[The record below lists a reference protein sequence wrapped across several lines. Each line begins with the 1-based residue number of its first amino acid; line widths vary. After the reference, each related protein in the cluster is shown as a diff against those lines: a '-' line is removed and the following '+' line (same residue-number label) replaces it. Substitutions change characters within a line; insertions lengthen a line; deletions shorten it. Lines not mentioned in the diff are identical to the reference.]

1 MTGILPL
8 VRNLLTRP
16 DAEALAEEYLATAP
30 DASRGKYRRIM
41 EKWFE
46 WCAIYELKPLDVK
59 RVHIEMY
66 GTWLR
71 SQGLSKGTLKTVY
84 STICLYYR
92 YLYEEGY
99 LDRNPGLHVKR
110 PPTRHWSQGSWLT
123 RDEAQRFLMLAESH
137 PDDFVPGCCCLML
150 LNGTRVGETLNLDI
164 EDWHKHESVE
174 TVRVHRKYDWMQNL
188 AISDRTSRALERA
201 CRNRKSGPMFVR
213 GGVRVTQPQ
222 ILSVVVRLGH
232 EAGCPERITSH
243 SLRRT
248 FATLAREEG
257 VPDIQIMASGG
268 WSSREMVDY
277 YDMGRLSVTDNATV
291 TVTKALENN
300 NE

>member
-1 MTGILPL
+1 
-8 VRNLLTRP
+8 
-16 DAEALAEEYLATAP
+16 
-30 DASRGKYRRIM
+30 
-41 EKWFE
+41 
-46 WCAIYELKPLDVK
+46 
-59 RVHIEMY
+59 
-66 GTWLR
+66 
-71 SQGLSKGTLKTVY
+71 
-84 STICLYYR
+84 
-92 YLYEEGY
+92 
-99 LDRNPGLHVKR
+99 
-110 PPTRHWSQGSWLT
+110 
-123 RDEAQRFLMLAESH
+123 
-137 PDDFVPGCCCLML
+137 
-150 LNGTRVGETLNLDI
+150 
-164 EDWHKHESVE
+164 
-174 TVRVHRKYDWMQNL
+174 
-188 AISDRTSRALERA
+188 
-201 CRNRKSGPMFVR
+201 MFVR